1 MKDLV
6 NEGRNLQDNFKKSL
20 LNEDGSPLLSKE
32 FGGYDDAAFLK
43 VVWNMSIEDLQELL
57 IKAESDLSWLKKNS
71 TKKGVLSLF
80 PKRDIL
86 ILSGRIKYI
95 GQIIDKKQNDP
106 SFIPDTYVQ

>member
-20 LNEDGSPLLSKE
+20 LNEVASILLSNE
-32 FGGYDDAAFLK
+32 FGGYEDTAFLK
-43 VVWNMSIEDLQELL
+43 VVWKMSIEDLQELL

-71 TKKGVLSLF
+71 TKKGILGLF
-80 PKRDIL
+80 PRKDIQ

-95 GQIIDKKQNDP
+95 GQIIDKKQND
-106 SFIPDTYVQ
+106 SNFIPDSYR